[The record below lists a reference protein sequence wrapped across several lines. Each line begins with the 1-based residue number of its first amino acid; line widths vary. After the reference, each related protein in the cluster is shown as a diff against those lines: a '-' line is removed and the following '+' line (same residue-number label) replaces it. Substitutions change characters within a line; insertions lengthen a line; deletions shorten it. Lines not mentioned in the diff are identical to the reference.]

1 MTKDLELESLTDK
14 EINSRK
20 CQSLVYF
27 LDFDREKDALQ
38 TKRQLLELIIKYCKN
53 IRLLDY
59 CVFNDDI
66 NSLMSSLIENIKQN
80 LNYLSINLSNYEDNE
95 YSNIKPILQN
105 LGQTLPSKLEYLSF
119 VLEHQED
126 VNYVAIVPCI
136 KEYIMKK
143 KRVKYLA
150 IKSTIFSNTKL
161 YCMDLFDLK
170 DEVKEFKLHNIEVL
184 SYIKL
189 FTDITDIY
197 RFSNEID

>member
-1 MTKDLELESLTDK
+1 MVLLEDEIPRELLLQKSGNYLENFGYRLRFSFF
-14 EINSRK
+14 R
-20 CQSLVYF
+20 
-27 LDFDREKDALQ
+27 LQ
-38 TKRQLLELIIKYCKN
+38 TKRQLLELIIKYCKT

-80 LNYLSINLSNYEDNE
+80 LNYLSIDLSNYEDNE

-105 LGQTLPSKLEYLSF
+105 LGQTLPSKLEYLSL

-126 VNYVAIVPCI
+126 VNNVAIVPYI

-150 IKSTIFSNTKL
+150 IKSTIFSNIKL
-161 YCMDLFDLK
+161 YSKIIFILMYLLHSTYFTSMYLFQ
-170 DEVKEFKLHNIEVL
+170 I
-184 SYIKL
+184 
-189 FTDITDIY
+189 
-197 RFSNEID
+197 